1 MAARA
6 AYLAEHAS
14 TSTLNRPHGP
24 ANRPSRAARRHRTLA
39 RCDANVNDV
48 SEQSSAT
55 PRSRSIVVMCHHV
68 TPHARAGLFSPAN
81 LLQGRVDVWCR
92 CVTAGLYLSD
102 AIRTNSTVHLVLQSD
117 DLASCRLVSVDGAT
131 VEGLAPRNEP
141 SRCSYSAPC
150 STPRSTN
157 SRRSRG
163 RRRDADGRRRLRV
176 STTTTTQTMKGSR
189 CATPSAGVADGSPGS
204 PAAAGPCRGSRYPI
218 TTHWN
223 GPWRG
228 RCGAAGR

>member
-1 MAARA
+1 
-6 AYLAEHAS
+6 
-14 TSTLNRPHGP
+14 
-24 ANRPSRAARRHRTLA
+24 
-39 RCDANVNDV
+39 
-48 SEQSSAT
+48 
-55 PRSRSIVVMCHHV
+55 MCHHV

-131 VEGLAPRNEP
+131 VEGLAPAERTVALLLQRAMQHASLDELP
-141 SRCSYSAPC
+141 TLAREAP
-150 STPRSTN
+150 
-157 SRRSRG
+157 G
-163 RRRDADGRRRLRV
+163 RRRKKRRLRV
-176 STTTTTQTMKGSR
+176 STTTTTTQTMKGSR
-189 CATPSAGVADGSPGS
+189 LATPSAGVADGSQGS